1 MYGKF
6 MDDVLAD
13 ILAGEERTK
22 LNQINQLHPNLKFT
36 VDEMKKDDAKED
48 EVGRIPFL
56 DMELIKKTDGTVES
70 EWYTK
75 PTDTGTIMNWYAIAP
90 LRYKTNLVM
99 GFVNRIWSATT
110 NYESFARGCERAKVV
125 LIQNQ
130 YPKDWIEWQFGR
142 AIEKVYLKRSHPR
155 DSLDSV
161 GKIIVPKAENDTE
174 NWVKKLVFLQY
185 RGIETERLAE
195 SLLDIG
201 CVMKPIFTLRKMKT
215 MTPTLKPST
224 NLFNQSNLIYRY
236 ECAFCKEAY
245 LGYTTRHL
253 GVRAEEHTRTTSSIW
268 KHHQQCEG
276 IFDQNGFTCL
286 YKTNKNRI
294 FLETVE
300 AIFIHYKKS
309 KLNDKDEFR
318 SR

>member
-36 VDEMKKDDAKED
+36 VEEMQKDDAKED

-99 GFVNRIWSATT
+99 GFVNRIWSVTT

-130 YPKDWIEWQFGR
+130 YPKDWIEWQVGR
-142 AIEKVYLKRSHPR
+142 AIEKVYLKRSH
-155 DSLDSV
+155 
-161 GKIIVPKAENDTE
+161 
-174 NWVKKLVFLQY
+174 
-185 RGIETERLAE
+185 
-195 SLLDIG
+195 
-201 CVMKPIFTLRKMKT
+201 
-215 MTPTLKPST
+215 
-224 NLFNQSNLIYRY
+224 
-236 ECAFCKEAY
+236 
-245 LGYTTRHL
+245 
-253 GVRAEEHTRTTSSIW
+253 
-268 KHHQQCEG
+268 EG
-276 IFDQNGFTCL
+276 
-286 YKTNKNRI
+286 
-294 FLETVE
+294 
-300 AIFIHYKKS
+300 
-309 KLNDKDEFR
+309 
-318 SR
+318 

>member
-110 NYESFARGCERAKVV
+110 NYESFDRGCDKTKVI
-125 LIQNQ
+125 LIKNQ
-130 YPKDWIEWQFGR
+130 YPK
-142 AIEKVYLKRSHPR
+142 
-155 DSLDSV
+155 
-161 GKIIVPKAENDTE
+161 
-174 NWVKKLVFLQY
+174 
-185 RGIETERLAE
+185 
-195 SLLDIG
+195 IG
-201 CVMKPIFTLRKMKT
+201 LNGCFQE
-215 MTPTLKPST
+215 
-224 NLFNQSNLIYRY
+224 LF
-236 ECAFCKEAY
+236 
-245 LGYTTRHL
+245 
-253 GVRAEEHTRTTSSIW
+253 
-268 KHHQQCEG
+268 
-276 IFDQNGFTCL
+276 
-286 YKTNKNRI
+286 
-294 FLETVE
+294 
-300 AIFIHYKKS
+300 
-309 KLNDKDEFR
+309 
-318 SR
+318 